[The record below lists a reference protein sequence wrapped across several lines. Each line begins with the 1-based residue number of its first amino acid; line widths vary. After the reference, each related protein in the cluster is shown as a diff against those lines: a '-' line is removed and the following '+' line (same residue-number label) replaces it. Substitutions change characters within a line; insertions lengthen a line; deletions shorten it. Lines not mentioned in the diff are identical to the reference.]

1 MNLIQH
7 ILRYIEIYVELLSKK
22 MENEAKELE
31 KKAEQLNKKGFLA
44 SFFGT
49 DNTDEIINCY
59 NLAANKYKLSHKC

>member
-1 MNLIQH
+1 
-7 ILRYIEIYVELLSKK
+7 